1 MFVVSWLW
9 NLDLQNAKELKHH
22 SSSLLPRTCTMT
34 IFANLKYF
42 GKEQTI
48 NLDVENMRQRCVKR
62 FMSINLAIATHAFD
76 IMVNLNIN
84 CSMLKEDVDRT
95 SRTHT
100 SLPASF
106 LGLQNATLIT
116 SKCLLKFSSTSNYN
130 RYYGYTTP
138 KLSMT

>member
-1 MFVVSWLW
+1 
-9 NLDLQNAKELKHH
+9 
-22 SSSLLPRTCTMT
+22 
-34 IFANLKYF
+34 
-42 GKEQTI
+42 
-48 NLDVENMRQRCVKR
+48 
-62 FMSINLAIATHAFD
+62 
-76 IMVNLNIN
+76 
-84 CSMLKEDVDRT
+84 MLKEDVDRT

>member
-1 MFVVSWLW
+1 
-9 NLDLQNAKELKHH
+9 
-22 SSSLLPRTCTMT
+22 
-34 IFANLKYF
+34 
-42 GKEQTI
+42 
-48 NLDVENMRQRCVKR
+48 
-62 FMSINLAIATHAFD
+62 
-76 IMVNLNIN
+76 
-84 CSMLKEDVDRT
+84 MLKEDVDRT

-116 SKCLLKFSSTSNYN
+116 SKCLLKFSSTSDYN

>member
-1 MFVVSWLW
+1 M
-9 NLDLQNAKELKHH
+9 A
-22 SSSLLPRTCTMT
+22 

-42 GKEQTI
+42 GKEQI
-48 NLDVENMRQRCVKR
+48 SNLDAEKMHQRHVKR
-62 FMSINLAIATHAFD
+62 FMSISLTISACAFD

-84 CSMLKEDVDRT
+84 CSMSKEDVDRT

-116 SKCLLKFSSTSNYN
+116 SKCLLKF
-130 RYYGYTTP
+130 
-138 KLSMT
+138 